1 MRSQER
7 KNNRLSNYDY
17 SKNGFYFITICVEDR
32 TECFGE
38 IIDKKMILNKF
49 GNIVENQW
57 LWLEQ
62 NFFGVYCNEFV
73 IMPNHFHGILEIDLD
88 TDFDIE
94 PCTDNP
100 RRDNPRIVP
109 TLGTVGY
116 NRRHNLLSK
125 TINAFKTTSSK
136 IIHRNGLLEFK
147 WQRSFYDNIIRD
159 EQSFF
164 KIRQYILENPER
176 WEQDRNKMYEQEFG
190 Y

>member
-7 KNNRLSNYDY
+7 KSNRLPGYDY
-17 SKNGFYFITICVEDR
+17 SKNGFYFVTICVEDR

-38 IIDKKMILNKF
+38 IVDKKMILNEF
-49 GNIVENQW
+49 GEVVENQW

-88 TDFDIE
+88 ADFGIE
-94 PCTDNP
+94 SGADDSC
-100 RRDNPRIVP
+100 RDNPRIVP

-136 IIHRNGLLEFK
+136 IIHQNGLSEFK

-164 KIRQYILENPER
+164 KIQRYILENPKNLER
-176 WEQDRNKMYEQEFG
+176 DRNKTYEQEINS
-190 Y
+190 